1 MPTPIIAPSI
11 LAADFAHLAQEVKML
26 NESLADWIHIDV
38 MDGVFVPNFSMGI
51 PVVEAIKRHS
61 KKPLDVHLMIVNP
74 EPHITAFQKAGA
86 EIISVHVETCPNLHR
101 TIQQIKS
108 LGCKAGVAIN
118 PHTSARELENIVRDV
133 DVICV
138 MSVNPGFGGQKLI
151 ENTFRKVE
159 QLKALVSETKSSA
172 KIEIDGG
179 VTLENARHLMDAG
192 ADILVAGSFV
202 FKASNPGETIRQ
214 LKNVQ

>member
-26 NESLADWIHIDV
+26 NESVADWIH
-38 MDGVFVPNFSMGI
+38 MDGVFVPNFSMGL
-51 PVVEAIKRHS
+51 PVIEAIKRHS

-74 EPHITAFQKAGA
+74 EHHIAAFQKAGA

-118 PHTSARELENIVRDV
+118 PHTSARELENIVGDV
-133 DVICV
+133 DIICV

-151 ENTFRKVE
+151 ENTYYKVE
-159 QLKALVSETKSSA
+159 QLKGLVRETKSA
-172 KIEIDGG
+172 AMIEIDGG
-179 VTLENARHLMDAG
+179 VTLENARRLIDAG
-192 ADILVAGSFV
+192 ADVLVAGSFV
-202 FKASNPGETIRQ
+202 FKASNPVETIRQ
-214 LKNVQ
+214 LKTVQ

>member
-26 NESLADWIHIDV
+26 NESVADWIHIDV

-61 KKPLDVHLMIVNP
+61 QKMLDVHLMIVNP
-74 EPHITAFQKAGA
+74 EHHLAAFQKAGA
-86 EIISVHVETCPNLHR
+86 GIISVHVETCPNLHR
-101 TIQQIKS
+101 TIQQIKD

-118 PHTSARELENIVRDV
+118 PHTSARELENIVEDV
-133 DVICV
+133 DLICV

-151 ENTFRKVE
+151 ENTYRKVE
-159 QLKALVSETKSSA
+159 QLKGLITERKSSA

-179 VTLENARHLMDAG
+179 VTLENARRLVNAG

-202 FKASNPGETIRQ
+202 FKAGNPGETIRQ
-214 LKNVQ
+214 LKAVQ

>member
-11 LAADFAHLAQEVKML
+11 LAADFAYLAQEVKML
-26 NESLADWIHIDV
+26 NESVADWIHIDV

-51 PVVEAIKRHS
+51 PVVEAINRHS
-61 KKPLDVHLMIVNP
+61 QKMLDVHLMIINP
-74 EPHITAFQKAGA
+74 EHHLSAFQKAGA
-86 EIISVHVETCPNLHR
+86 GIISVHVETCPNLHR
-101 TIQQIKS
+101 TIQQIKD

-118 PHTSARELENIVRDV
+118 PHTAVRELENIVEDV
-133 DVICV
+133 DLICV

-151 ENTFRKVE
+151 ENTYRKVE
-159 QLKALVSETKSSA
+159 QLKGLITEKKSSA

-179 VTLENARHLMDAG
+179 VTLDNAQRLVNAG

-214 LKNVQ
+214 LKAVQ

>member
-11 LAADFAHLAQEVKML
+11 LAADFAYLAQEVKML
-26 NESLADWIHIDV
+26 NESVADWIHIDV

-51 PVVEAIKRHS
+51 PVVEAINRHS
-61 KKPLDVHLMIVNP
+61 QKMLDVHLMIINP
-74 EPHITAFQKAGA
+74 EHHLSAFQKAGA
-86 EIISVHVETCPNLHR
+86 GIISVHVETCPNLHR
-101 TIQQIKS
+101 TIQQIKD

-118 PHTSARELENIVRDV
+118 PHTSARELENIVEDV
-133 DVICV
+133 DLICV

-151 ENTFRKVE
+151 ENTYRKVE
-159 QLKALVSETKSSA
+159 QLKGLITEKKSSA

-179 VTLENARHLMDAG
+179 VTLENARRLVNAG

-214 LKNVQ
+214 LKAVQ

>member
-11 LAADFAHLAQEVKML
+11 LAADFGNLAGEVRML
-26 NESLADWIHIDV
+26 NDSLADWIHIDV
-38 MDGVFVPNFSMGI
+38 MDGAFVPNFSMGI
-51 PVVEAIKRHS
+51 PVVEAIKRYS
-61 KKPLDVHLMIVNP
+61 KKPLDVHLMIINP
-74 EPHITAFQKAGA
+74 ENHIAAFQKAGA
-86 EIISVHVETCPNLHR
+86 DIISVHVETCPNLHR

-108 LGCKAGVAIN
+108 LGCQAGVALN
-118 PHTSARELENIVRDV
+118 PHTGVRELENIVADI
-133 DVICV
+133 DLICV

-159 QLKALVSETKSSA
+159 QLKRLITETKSGA

-179 VTLENARHLMDAG
+179 VTLDNAQRLLDAG
-192 ADILVAGSFV
+192 ADVLVAGSFV

-214 LKNVQ
+214 LRALK

>member
-1 MPTPIIAPSI
+1 MSTPIIAPSI
-11 LAADFAHLAQEVKML
+11 LAADFANLAHDVQML
-26 NESLADWIHIDV
+26 NESQADWIHIDI

-51 PVVEAIKRHS
+51 PVVEAIRKNS

-74 EPHITAFQKAGA
+74 DNHISAFHRAGA
-86 EIISVHVETCPNLHR
+86 ATISVHVEACQNLHR
-101 TIQQIKS
+101 SIQLIKS

-118 PHTSARELENIVRDV
+118 PHTSVVELENIILDV
-133 DVICV
+133 DLVCV

-151 ENTFRKVE
+151 ENTFHKIK
-159 QLKALVSETKSSA
+159 QLKGMIDERKAIA

-179 VTLENARHLMDAG
+179 VTLQNAKELIHAG

-202 FKASNPGETIRQ
+202 FSSDNPADTISK
-214 LKNVQ
+214 LKGLN

>member
-11 LAADFAHLAQEVKML
+11 LAADFAYLAQEVKML
-26 NESLADWIHIDV
+26 NESVADWIHIDV

-51 PVVEAIKRHS
+51 PVVEAINRHS
-61 KKPLDVHLMIVNP
+61 QKMLDVHLMIINP
-74 EPHITAFQKAGA
+74 EHHLSEFQKAGA
-86 EIISVHVETCPNLHR
+86 GIISVHVETCPNLHR
-101 TIQQIKS
+101 TIQQIKD

-118 PHTSARELENIVRDV
+118 PHTSARELENIVEDV
-133 DVICV
+133 DLICV

-151 ENTFRKVE
+151 ENTYRKVE
-159 QLKALVSETKSSA
+159 QLKGLITEKKSSA

-179 VTLENARHLMDAG
+179 VTLENARRLVNAG

-214 LKNVQ
+214 LKAVQ